1 MLEVLV
7 LIFILLNTSKRYI
20 RNKGEQMFNL
30 FKFFK
35 LQKQC
40 KQLVEEQPI
49 AAVRSKKTI
58 FLCSN
63 SDDLFCF
70 TNVARSMSCEEPEYF
85 LVRKKKYGYILE
97 ITTYIEAHYAMGNE
111 IEEKSEEVLE
121 EQSISEEDETTKIL
135 KQKIAEKQS
144 KEKLAKENK

>member
-7 LIFILLNTSKRYI
+7 LIFILLNTSKSYI

-58 FLCSN
+58 FLC
-63 SDDLFCF
+63 
-70 TNVARSMSCEEPEYF
+70 
-85 LVRKKKYGYILE
+85 
-97 ITTYIEAHYAMGNE
+97 
-111 IEEKSEEVLE
+111 
-121 EQSISEEDETTKIL
+121 
-135 KQKIAEKQS
+135 
-144 KEKLAKENK
+144 

>member
-1 MLEVLV
+1 
-7 LIFILLNTSKRYI
+7 
-20 RNKGEQMFNL
+20 MFNL
-30 FKFFK
+30 FNFFK

-85 LVRKKKYGYILE
+85 LVRKKWYGYRLE

-111 IEEKSEEVLE
+111 IEEKNEE
-121 EQSISEEDETTKIL
+121 EQLVSEEDETTKIL
-135 KQKIAEKQS
+135 KQQIADKQA
-144 KEKLAKENK
+144 KEKSAKENI

>member
-1 MLEVLV
+1 M
-7 LIFILLNTSKRYI
+7 
-20 RNKGEQMFNL
+20 
-30 FKFFK
+30 
-35 LQKQC
+35 
-40 KQLVEEQPI
+40 
-49 AAVRSKKTI
+49 
-58 FLCSN
+58 
-63 SDDLFCF
+63 
-70 TNVARSMSCEEPEYF
+70 
-85 LVRKKKYGYILE
+85 E